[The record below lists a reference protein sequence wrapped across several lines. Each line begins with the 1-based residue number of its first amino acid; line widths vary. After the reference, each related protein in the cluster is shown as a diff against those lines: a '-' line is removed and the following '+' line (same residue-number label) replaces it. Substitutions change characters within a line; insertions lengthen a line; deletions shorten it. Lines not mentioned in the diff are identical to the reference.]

1 MGRKPINETVETKI
15 ETMNVGENNND
26 MIKVLMAQMEELKK
40 QIQDVNQEKSGLQ
53 QLVDTLKNN
62 NNSTKQTVGSKKIKC
77 INLMHNP
84 LNVSTEPDGMGR
96 VFSFQN
102 YGDTQFIKFDFLS
115 DIVSSYPYTME
126 HGLLYICD
134 KEAVEELGLSDEYK
148 KIYDKET
155 LDKLIYLREET
166 DVDLLIGMEKNLQ
179 ESIVIKIAQ
188 LLNANEKMDFNY
200 LRKIKEET
208 GYDIEQIAKD
218 IKENESKNEE

>member
-1 MGRKPINETVETKI
+1 MGRKPINEIVETKI
-15 ETMNVGENNND
+15 ENTNVEDNND
-26 MIKVLMAQMEELKK
+26 MIKMLMAQMEDLKK
-40 QIQDVNQEKSGLQ
+40 QIQNVNQEKSGLQ
-53 QLVDTLKNN
+53 QLVDTLKGNS
-62 NNSTKQTVGSKKIKC
+62 NSTKQTVGSKKIKC

-102 YGDTQFIKFDFLS
+102 YGDAQFIKFDFLS

-218 IKENESKNEE
+218 IKENESKNEEQ